1 MLAGADS
8 LQFIEAYQEV
18 VRQRH
23 FLIELVREVQ
33 VVQEILAQMR
43 RQQTLEEGGLSA
55 ALSSNE
61 RRHNLIAVQGVH
73 LQPMGHTGTQPDAE
87 KILLFCADTR
97 QATEQ
102 LRYMVLSVPLGQV
115 VEIIANGVIR
125 ANLFRMNKLH
135 DIRLWIGTLADVLAL
150 GTKDNAVQRFLRQRT
165 ENRFLPF
172 GRLSRKLHL
181 PVQLVATEQVVLV
194 QKLLSG

>member
-1 MLAGADS
+1 MLTGTDG
-8 LQFIEAYQEV
+8 LQFVKTYQEV

-23 FLIELVREVQ
+23 LLVELVREVQ

-73 LQPMGHTGTQPDAE
+73 LQPMSHTGAQPDAE
-87 KILLFCADTR
+87 KILLFCADSR

-115 VEIIANGVIR
+115 VKVIANGVIR
-125 ANLFRMNKLH
+125 ANLLRMNKLH
-135 DIRLWIGTLADVLAL
+135 NIRLWIGTFANILTL
-150 GTKDNAVQRFLRQRT
+150 GTKDNAVQRLLSQRT
-165 ENRFLPF
+165 ENWFLPF
-172 GRLSRKLHL
+172 GRLNRELHL
-181 PVQLVATEQVVLV
+181 PVQLVTTKQVVIV